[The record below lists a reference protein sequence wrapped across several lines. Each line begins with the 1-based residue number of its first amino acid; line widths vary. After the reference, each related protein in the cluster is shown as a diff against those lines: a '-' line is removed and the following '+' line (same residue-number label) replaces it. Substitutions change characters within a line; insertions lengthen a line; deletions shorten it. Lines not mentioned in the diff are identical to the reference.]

1 MENLGRD
8 IVIDKKIMEIIIGKR
23 NERKERMVDE
33 EEREMG
39 NDIKRMREKIIGVWK
54 KDYIRKEKR
63 RIEIKRIIRSIV
75 IKKKRKD

>member
-33 EEREMG
+33 EER
-39 NDIKRMREKIIGVWK
+39 
-54 KDYIRKEKR
+54 
-63 RIEIKRIIRSIV
+63 
-75 IKKKRKD
+75 